1 MSASKKNSGA
11 NKSNPSSESNSGL
24 STPKS
29 GTKTPR
35 LSAKSRI
42 TFARVAN
49 KIKMGKKVEKSLK
62 GEKNQSAVSQ
72 DEEDPNKTPVPVESV
87 HTLSS
92 SSPSLSPTLDP
103 DKPLEPYSC
112 TGNFQA
118 DFTELC
124 RRTGMATIP
133 AVVHRARPPTQAAPE
148 SSKPEKGKD
157 KGKSAITE
165 PEPEPE
171 LDTEGEN
178 AEPPPKTYVVK
189 DKFEF
194 FKPCVQ
200 VEMENYDKG
209 ETVTEI
215 YIRGWKI
222 DDVMMNTLK
231 QCWSVMEKLHTI
243 NLWNTGLNGETVSIM
258 ASTLPSIVNLRTL
271 ILDGNVVKEENWHE
285 LITDE
290 SPVQN
295 LSLRHCG
302 ITDLGAKSI
311 GEALG
316 TVKRAN
322 TKLVSLNLAGNQIS
336 DQGAVD
342 IANGLRMNRTL
353 MSLSLAS
360 NQIGDKGAVK
370 LGEVL
375 SRFPLSHEEVVE
387 RRKQKSSMG
396 SPDRNKSPPPSR
408 RADSKD
414 RPGSVRSSS
423 QHDKNDKS
431 KQKQSAKTKKD
442 AGKGGKEPAKE
453 EEKHDK
459 SKGKKDDKGAAKKA
473 VEEESRKTQ
482 HRGSISKD
490 KGGNT
495 TGRSSG
501 ASLVADTK
509 NAAKGKTKGKDK
521 GKPSQAEPEDM
532 GDSSFINPLTDEADF
547 IEGQLWVPGNRLLI
561 NLNLS
566 RNQIGEQGMAAILKA
581 MQYQTTLSLGSKSG
595 GTGLMRICVF
605 KNKIS
610 SESDI
615 VRKINDIM
623 LPKDPFYK
631 PPPQTPEVDSTS

>member
-360 NQIGDKGAVK
+360 NQIGNKGAVK

-459 SKGKKDDKGAAKKA
+459 SKGKKDDKGAAKKGT
-473 VEEESRKTQ
+473 VS
-482 HRGSISKD
+482 SSSFSKI
-490 KGGNT
+490 
-495 TGRSSG
+495 

>member
-1 MSASKKNSGA
+1 
-11 NKSNPSSESNSGL
+11 
-24 STPKS
+24 
-29 GTKTPR
+29 
-35 LSAKSRI
+35 
-42 TFARVAN
+42 
-49 KIKMGKKVEKSLK
+49 MGKKVEKSLK

-72 DEEDPNKTPVPVESV
+72 DEEDPNKTP
-87 HTLSS
+87 
-92 SSPSLSPTLDP
+92 
-103 DKPLEPYSC
+103 EPYSC

-459 SKGKKDDKGAAKKA
+459 SKGKKDDKGAAKKDTK
-473 VEEESRKTQ
+473 S
-482 HRGSISKD
+482 GKD

>member
-72 DEEDPNKTPVPVESV
+72 DEEDPNKTP
-87 HTLSS
+87 
-92 SSPSLSPTLDP
+92 
-103 DKPLEPYSC
+103 EPYSC

-473 VEEESRKTQ
+473 
-482 HRGSISKD
+482 
-490 KGGNT
+490 
-495 TGRSSG
+495 
-501 ASLVADTK
+501 SLVADTK

>member
-72 DEEDPNKTPVPVESV
+72 DEEDPNKTP
-87 HTLSS
+87 
-92 SSPSLSPTLDP
+92 
-103 DKPLEPYSC
+103 EPYSC

-459 SKGKKDDKGAAKKA
+459 SKGKKDDKGAAKK
-473 VEEESRKTQ
+473 
-482 HRGSISKD
+482 D

>member
-1 MSASKKNSGA
+1 MSASKKNSGG
-11 NKSNPSSESNSGL
+11 NKSHHSSESNSGL

-29 GTKTPR
+29 GSKTPR
-35 LSAKSRI
+35 SASKSRI

-62 GEKNQSAVSQ
+62 GEKNQSAISQ
-72 DEEDPNKTPVPVESV
+72 DEEDPNKTP
-87 HTLSS
+87 
-92 SSPSLSPTLDP
+92 
-103 DKPLEPYSC
+103 EPYNC

-124 RRTGMATIP
+124 RRNSMAAIP
-133 AVVHRARPPTQAAPE
+133 PVIHRARPPTQAAPE

-157 KGKSAITE
+157 KGKSAVPE

-171 LDTEGEN
+171 VDPEGEN

-189 DKFEF
+189 DKFEY

-200 VEMENYDKG
+200 VEMENYDKP

-222 DDVMMNTLK
+222 DDIMMNTLK

-243 NLWNTGLNGETVSIM
+243 NLWNVGLNGETLSIM

-271 ILDGNVVKEENWHE
+271 ILDGNVVTEENWHE

-302 ITDLGAKSI
+302 MTDKGAKSI

-316 TVKRAN
+316 TVKRTN
-322 TKLVSLNLAGNQIS
+322 TKLVTLNLAGNQIS
-336 DQGAVD
+336 DQGAID

-360 NQIGDKGAVK
+360 NQIGDKGAIK

-423 QHDKNDKS
+423 QHDKSDKS

-442 AGKGGKEPAKE
+442 AGKGGKEAPKE

-459 SKGKKDDKGAAKKA
+459 SKGKKDDKAAAKKDSKSGK
-473 VEEESRKTQ
+473 EGGTSSR
-482 HRGSISKD
+482 KD

-509 NAAKGKTKGKDK
+509 NAAKGKSKGKDK

-547 IEGQLWVPGNRLLI
+547 IDGQLWVPGNRLLI

-566 RNQIGEQGMAAILKA
+566 RNQINEQGMAAILKA
-581 MQYQTTLSLGSKSG
+581 MQYQTTLALGSKSG

-610 SESDI
+610 SEHDI

-631 PPPQTPEVDSTS
+631 PPPQTPEAESTS

>member
-1 MSASKKNSGA
+1 MSASR
-11 NKSNPSSESNSGL
+11 KSAGVNRSHTSSDSNSGL

-29 GTKTPR
+29 EAKTPR
-35 LSAKSRI
+35 SSAKSRI
-42 TFARVAN
+42 SFVRVAN
-49 KIKMGKKVEKSLK
+49 KIKMGKKIERSLK

-72 DEEDPNKTPVPVESV
+72 DDEDPNKTP
-87 HTLSS
+87 
-92 SSPSLSPTLDP
+92 
-103 DKPLEPYSC
+103 EPYSC

-124 RRTGMATIP
+124 RRNSMTSIP
-133 AVVHRARPPTQAAPE
+133 LVVHRARPPTQAAPE

-157 KGKSAITE
+157 KGKSAVPE

-171 LDTEGEN
+171 VDPEGEN

-194 FKPCVQ
+194 FRPSVQ
-200 VEMENYDKG
+200 VEMENYDKP

-243 NLWNTGLNGETVSIM
+243 NLWNTGLTKDTVSIM

-271 ILDGNVVKEENWHE
+271 ILDGNVVKDENWHE

-302 ITDLGAKSI
+302 MTDTGAKAI

-336 DQGAVD
+336 DQGVID

-360 NQIGDKGAVK
+360 NQVGDKGASK

-423 QHDKNDKS
+423 QHDKTDKS

-442 AGKGGKEPAKE
+442 AGKGGKEPPKE

-459 SKGKKDDKGAAKKA
+459 SKGKKDDKAAAKK
-473 VEEESRKTQ
+473 
-482 HRGSISKD
+482 
-490 KGGNT
+490 
-495 TGRSSG
+495 

-521 GKPSQAEPEDM
+521 GKPSQAEPEEM

-547 IEGQLWVPGNRLLI
+547 IDGQLWVSGNRLLI

-610 SESDI
+610 SDHDI

-631 PPPQTPEVDSTS
+631 PPPQTPEAESTT

>member
-72 DEEDPNKTPVPVESV
+72 DEEDPNKTP
-87 HTLSS
+87 
-92 SSPSLSPTLDP
+92 
-103 DKPLEPYSC
+103 EPYSC

-459 SKGKKDDKGAAKKA
+459 SKGKKDDKGAAKKDTKSGK

>member
-72 DEEDPNKTPVPVESV
+72 DEEDPNKTP
-87 HTLSS
+87 
-92 SSPSLSPTLDP
+92 
-103 DKPLEPYSC
+103 EPYSC

-360 NQIGDKGAVK
+360 NQIGNKGAVK

-459 SKGKKDDKGAAKKA
+459 SKGKKDDKGAAKKD
-473 VEEESRKTQ
+473 SKS
-482 HRGSISKD
+482 GKD

-501 ASLVADTK
+501 AATMRLVTSFAASLVADTK

>member
-1 MSASKKNSGA
+1 MSASKKNSGG
-11 NKSNPSSESNSGL
+11 NKSHHSSESNSGL

-29 GTKTPR
+29 GSKTPR
-35 LSAKSRI
+35 SASKSRI

-62 GEKNQSAVSQ
+62 GEKNQSAISQ
-72 DEEDPNKTPVPVESV
+72 DEEDPNKTP
-87 HTLSS
+87 
-92 SSPSLSPTLDP
+92 
-103 DKPLEPYSC
+103 EPYSC

-124 RRTGMATIP
+124 RRNSMAAIP
-133 AVVHRARPPTQAAPE
+133 PVIHRARPPTQAAPE

-157 KGKSAITE
+157 KGKSAVPE

-171 LDTEGEN
+171 VDPEGEN

-189 DKFEF
+189 DKFEY

-200 VEMENYDKG
+200 VEMENYDKP

-222 DDVMMNTLK
+222 DDIMMNTLK

-243 NLWNTGLNGETVSIM
+243 NLWNVGLNGETLSIM

-271 ILDGNVVKEENWHE
+271 ILDGNVVTEENWHE

-302 ITDLGAKSI
+302 MTDKGAKSI

-316 TVKRAN
+316 TVKRTN
-322 TKLVSLNLAGNQIS
+322 TKLVTLNLAGNQIS
-336 DQGAVD
+336 DQGAID

-360 NQIGDKGAVK
+360 NQIGDKGAIK

-423 QHDKNDKS
+423 QHDKSDKS

-442 AGKGGKEPAKE
+442 AGKGGKEAPKE

-459 SKGKKDDKGAAKKA
+459 SKGKKDDKAAAKKEGGTSSRKA
-473 VEEESRKTQ
+473 EEESRKTQ
-482 HRGSISKD
+482 HRGSISK
-490 KGGNT
+490 
-495 TGRSSG
+495 

-509 NAAKGKTKGKDK
+509 NAAKGKSKGKDK

-547 IEGQLWVPGNRLLI
+547 IDGQLWVPGNRLLI

-566 RNQIGEQGMAAILKA
+566 RNQINEQGMAAILKA
-581 MQYQTTLSLGSKSG
+581 MQYQTTLALGSKSG

-610 SESDI
+610 SDHDI

-631 PPPQTPEVDSTS
+631 PPPQTPEAESTS

>member
-72 DEEDPNKTPVPVESV
+72 DEEDPNKTP
-87 HTLSS
+87 
-92 SSPSLSPTLDP
+92 
-103 DKPLEPYSC
+103 EPYSC

-459 SKGKKDDKGAAKKA
+459 SKGKKDDKGAAKKDSKSGK
-473 VEEESRKTQ
+473 EGGTGSR
-482 HRGSISKD
+482 KD

>member
-1 MSASKKNSGA
+1 MSK
-11 NKSNPSSESNSGL
+11 
-24 STPKS
+24 
-29 GTKTPR
+29 
-35 LSAKSRI
+35 AKGS
-42 TFARVAN
+42 FFNVAN

-72 DEEDPNKTPVPVESV
+72 DEEDPNKTP
-87 HTLSS
+87 
-92 SSPSLSPTLDP
+92 
-103 DKPLEPYSC
+103 EPYSC

-124 RRTGMATIP
+124 RRNSMVAIP
-133 AVVHRARPPTQAAPE
+133 PVIHRARPPTQAAPE

-157 KGKSAITE
+157 KGKSAVPE

-171 LDTEGEN
+171 VDPEGEN
-178 AEPPPKTYVVK
+178 AEPPPKTYIVK
-189 DKFEF
+189 DKFEY
-194 FKPCVQ
+194 FKPSIQ
-200 VEMENYDKG
+200 VEMENYDKP

-222 DDVMMNTLK
+222 DDIMMNTLK
-231 QCWSVMEKLHTI
+231 QCLSVMEKLHTI
-243 NLWNTGLNGETVSIM
+243 NLWNTGLTGETVSIM

-302 ITDLGAKSI
+302 ITDKGAKSI

-322 TKLVSLNLAGNQIS
+322 NKLVTLNLAGNQIS
-336 DQGAVD
+336 DQGTID

-360 NQIGDKGAVK
+360 NQVGDKGAIK

-375 SRFPLSHEEVVE
+375 SRFPLTHEEVVE
-387 RRKQKSSMG
+387 RRKQKSSQG

-423 QHDKNDKS
+423 QHDKTDKS

-442 AGKGGKEPAKE
+442 AGKGGKEAPKE
-453 EEKHDK
+453 EDKHDK
-459 SKGKKDDKGAAKKA
+459 TKGKKDDKAAAK
-473 VEEESRKTQ
+473 
-482 HRGSISKD
+482 KD

-547 IEGQLWVPGNRLLI
+547 IDGQLWVPGNRALI

-566 RNQIGEQGMAAILKA
+566 RNQIGEHGMAAILKA
-581 MQYQTTLSLGSKSG
+581 MQYQTTLAMGSKSG

-610 SESDI
+610 SDHDI
-615 VRKINDIM
+615 VRKINEIM

-631 PPPQTPEVDSTS
+631 PPPQTPEVESTS

>member
-72 DEEDPNKTPVPVESV
+72 DEEDPNKTP
-87 HTLSS
+87 
-92 SSPSLSPTLDP
+92 
-103 DKPLEPYSC
+103 EPYSC

-360 NQIGDKGAVK
+360 NQIGNKGAVK

-459 SKGKKDDKGAAKKA
+459 SKGKKDDKGAAK
-473 VEEESRKTQ
+473 
-482 HRGSISKD
+482 KD

>member
-72 DEEDPNKTPVPVESV
+72 DEEDPNKTP
-87 HTLSS
+87 
-92 SSPSLSPTLDP
+92 
-103 DKPLEPYSC
+103 EPYSC

-459 SKGKKDDKGAAKKA
+459 SKGKKDDKGAAKK

>member
-72 DEEDPNKTPVPVESV
+72 DEEDPNKTP
-87 HTLSS
+87 
-92 SSPSLSPTLDP
+92 
-103 DKPLEPYSC
+103 EPYSC

-459 SKGKKDDKGAAKKA
+459 SKGKKDDKGAAKKDSKSGK

-482 HRGSISKD
+482 HRGSISK
-490 KGGNT
+490 
-495 TGRSSG
+495 

>member
-72 DEEDPNKTPVPVESV
+72 DEEDPNKTP
-87 HTLSS
+87 
-92 SSPSLSPTLDP
+92 
-103 DKPLEPYSC
+103 EPYSC

-459 SKGKKDDKGAAKKA
+459 SKGKKDDKGAAKKDSKSGK

>member
-1 MSASKKNSGA
+1 MSASKKNSGG
-11 NKSNPSSESNSGL
+11 NKSHHSSESNSGL

-29 GTKTPR
+29 GSKTPR
-35 LSAKSRI
+35 SASKSRI

-62 GEKNQSAVSQ
+62 GEKNQSAISQ
-72 DEEDPNKTPVPVESV
+72 DEEDPNKTP
-87 HTLSS
+87 
-92 SSPSLSPTLDP
+92 
-103 DKPLEPYSC
+103 EPYSC

-124 RRTGMATIP
+124 RRNSMAAIP
-133 AVVHRARPPTQAAPE
+133 PVIHRARPPTQAAPE

-157 KGKSAITE
+157 KGKSAVPE

-171 LDTEGEN
+171 VDPEGEN

-189 DKFEF
+189 DKFEY

-200 VEMENYDKG
+200 VEMENYDKP

-222 DDVMMNTLK
+222 DDIMMNTLK

-243 NLWNTGLNGETVSIM
+243 NLWNVGLNGETLSIM

-271 ILDGNVVKEENWHE
+271 ILDGNVVTEENWHE

-302 ITDLGAKSI
+302 MTDKGAKSI

-316 TVKRAN
+316 TVKRTN
-322 TKLVSLNLAGNQIS
+322 TKLVTLNLAGNQIS
-336 DQGAVD
+336 DQGAID

-360 NQIGDKGAVK
+360 NQIGDKGAIK

-423 QHDKNDKS
+423 QHDKSDKS

-442 AGKGGKEPAKE
+442 AGKGGKEAPKE

-459 SKGKKDDKGAAKKA
+459 SKGKKDDKAAAK
-473 VEEESRKTQ
+473 
-482 HRGSISKD
+482 KD

-509 NAAKGKTKGKDK
+509 NAAKGKSKGKDK

-547 IEGQLWVPGNRLLI
+547 IDGQLWVPGNRLLI

-566 RNQIGEQGMAAILKA
+566 RNQINEQGMAAILKA
-581 MQYQTTLSLGSKSG
+581 MQYQTTLALGSKSG

-610 SESDI
+610 SDHDI

-631 PPPQTPEVDSTS
+631 PPPQTPEAESTS

>member
-72 DEEDPNKTPVPVESV
+72 DEEDPNKTP
-87 HTLSS
+87 
-92 SSPSLSPTLDP
+92 
-103 DKPLEPYSC
+103 EPYSC

-459 SKGKKDDKGAAKKA
+459 SKGKKDDKGAAKKDSKSGKEGGTGSRKA

>member
-1 MSASKKNSGA
+1 MSASR
-11 NKSNPSSESNSGL
+11 KSAGVNRSHTSSDSNSGL

-29 GTKTPR
+29 EAKTPR
-35 LSAKSRI
+35 SSAKSRI
-42 TFARVAN
+42 SFVRVAN
-49 KIKMGKKVEKSLK
+49 KIKMGKKIERSLK

-72 DEEDPNKTPVPVESV
+72 DDEDPNKTP
-87 HTLSS
+87 
-92 SSPSLSPTLDP
+92 
-103 DKPLEPYSC
+103 EPYSC

-124 RRTGMATIP
+124 RRNSMTSIP
-133 AVVHRARPPTQAAPE
+133 LVVHRARPPTQAAPE

-157 KGKSAITE
+157 KGKSAVPE

-171 LDTEGEN
+171 VDPEGEN

-194 FKPCVQ
+194 FRPSVQ
-200 VEMENYDKG
+200 VEMENYDKP

-243 NLWNTGLNGETVSIM
+243 NLWNTGLTKDTVSIM

-271 ILDGNVVKEENWHE
+271 ILDGNVVKDENWHE

-302 ITDLGAKSI
+302 MTDTGAKAI

-336 DQGAVD
+336 DQGVID

-360 NQIGDKGAVK
+360 NQVGDKGASK

-423 QHDKNDKS
+423 QHDKTDKS

-442 AGKGGKEPAKE
+442 AGKGGKEPPKE

-459 SKGKKDDKGAAKKA
+459 SKGKKDDKAAAKK
-473 VEEESRKTQ
+473 ESKS
-482 HRGSISKD
+482 GKD
-490 KGGNT
+490 KGGST

-501 ASLVADTK
+501 AYIKLYKLQSSERRLQTKPCSYNPTSNSSLVADTK

-521 GKPSQAEPEDM
+521 GKPSQAEPEEM

-547 IEGQLWVPGNRLLI
+547 IDGQLWVSGNRLLI

-610 SESDI
+610 SDHDI

-631 PPPQTPEVDSTS
+631 PPPQTPEAESTT

>member
-72 DEEDPNKTPVPVESV
+72 DEEDPNKTP
-87 HTLSS
+87 
-92 SSPSLSPTLDP
+92 
-103 DKPLEPYSC
+103 EPYSC

-459 SKGKKDDKGAAKKA
+459 SKGKKDDKGAAKKD
-473 VEEESRKTQ
+473 
-482 HRGSISKD
+482 SK
-490 KGGNT
+490 
-495 TGRSSG
+495 SG
-501 ASLVADTK
+501 KASLVADTK

>member
-1 MSASKKNSGA
+1 MSK
-11 NKSNPSSESNSGL
+11 
-24 STPKS
+24 
-29 GTKTPR
+29 
-35 LSAKSRI
+35 AKGS
-42 TFARVAN
+42 FFNVAN

-72 DEEDPNKTPVPVESV
+72 DEEDPNKTP
-87 HTLSS
+87 
-92 SSPSLSPTLDP
+92 
-103 DKPLEPYSC
+103 EPYSC

-124 RRTGMATIP
+124 RRNAMVAIP
-133 AVVHRARPPTQAAPE
+133 PVIHRARPPTQAAPE

-157 KGKSAITE
+157 KGKSAVPE

-171 LDTEGEN
+171 VDPEGEN
-178 AEPPPKTYVVK
+178 AEPPPKTYVIK
-189 DKFEF
+189 DKFEY
-194 FKPCVQ
+194 FKPAIQ
-200 VEMENYDKG
+200 VEMENYDKP

-222 DDVMMNTLK
+222 DDIMMNTLK

-243 NLWNTGLNGETVSIM
+243 NLWNTGLTGETVSIM

-271 ILDGNVVKEENWHE
+271 ILDGNAVKEENWHE

-302 ITDLGAKSI
+302 ITDKGAKSI

-316 TVKRAN
+316 TVKRSN
-322 TKLVSLNLAGNQIS
+322 NKLVTLNLAGNQIS
-336 DQGAVD
+336 DQGTID

-353 MSLSLAS
+353 MSLSLSS
-360 NQIGDKGAVK
+360 NQVGDKGAIK

-375 SRFPLSHEEVVE
+375 SRFPLTHEEVVE
-387 RRKQKSSMG
+387 RRKQKSSLG

-423 QHDKNDKS
+423 QHDKTDRN

-442 AGKGGKEPAKE
+442 AGKGGKEAPKE
-453 EEKHDK
+453 EDKHDK
-459 SKGKKDDKGAAKKA
+459 TKGKKDDKAAAKKDTKSGKEGGTSSRKA
-473 VEEESRKTQ
+473 NEEESRRTQ
-482 HRGSISKD
+482 HRGSITKD

-495 TGRSSG
+495 TGRGSG
-501 ASLVADTK
+501 AATMRLVTSFAASLVADTK

-547 IEGQLWVPGNRLLI
+547 IDGQLWVPGNRALI

-566 RNQIGEQGMAAILKA
+566 RNQIGEHGMAAILKA
-581 MQYQTTLSLGSKSG
+581 MQYQTTLAMGSKSG

-610 SESDI
+610 SDHDI
-615 VRKINDIM
+615 VRKMNEIM

-631 PPPQTPEVDSTS
+631 PPPQTPEVESTS

>member
-1 MSASKKNSGA
+1 MSASKKNSGG
-11 NKSNPSSESNSGL
+11 NKSHHSSESNSGL

-29 GTKTPR
+29 GSKTPR
-35 LSAKSRI
+35 SASKSRI

-62 GEKNQSAVSQ
+62 GEKNQSAISQ
-72 DEEDPNKTPVPVESV
+72 DEEDPNKTP
-87 HTLSS
+87 
-92 SSPSLSPTLDP
+92 
-103 DKPLEPYSC
+103 EPYSC

-124 RRTGMATIP
+124 RRNSMAAIP
-133 AVVHRARPPTQAAPE
+133 PVIHRARPPTQAAPE

-157 KGKSAITE
+157 KGKSAVPE

-171 LDTEGEN
+171 VDPEGEN

-189 DKFEF
+189 DKFEY

-200 VEMENYDKG
+200 VEMENYDKP

-222 DDVMMNTLK
+222 DDIMMNTLK

-243 NLWNTGLNGETVSIM
+243 NLWNVGLNGETLSIM

-271 ILDGNVVKEENWHE
+271 ILDGNVVTEENWHE

-302 ITDLGAKSI
+302 MTDKGAKSI

-316 TVKRAN
+316 TVKRTN
-322 TKLVSLNLAGNQIS
+322 TKLVTLNLAGNQIS
-336 DQGAVD
+336 DQGAID

-360 NQIGDKGAVK
+360 NQIGDKGAIK

-423 QHDKNDKS
+423 QHDKSDKS

-442 AGKGGKEPAKE
+442 AGKGGKEAPKE

-459 SKGKKDDKGAAKKA
+459 SKGKKDDKAAAKKD
-473 VEEESRKTQ
+473 SKS
-482 HRGSISKD
+482 GKD

-509 NAAKGKTKGKDK
+509 NAAKGKSKGKDK

-547 IEGQLWVPGNRLLI
+547 IDGQLWVPGNRLLI

-566 RNQIGEQGMAAILKA
+566 RNQINEQGMAAILKA
-581 MQYQTTLSLGSKSG
+581 MQYQTTLALGSKSG

-610 SESDI
+610 SDHDI

-631 PPPQTPEVDSTS
+631 PPPQTPEAESTS

>member
-72 DEEDPNKTPVPVESV
+72 DEEDPNKTP
-87 HTLSS
+87 
-92 SSPSLSPTLDP
+92 
-103 DKPLEPYSC
+103 EPYSC

-459 SKGKKDDKGAAKKA
+459 SKGKKDDKGAAKKDSKSGKEGGTGSRKA

-482 HRGSISKD
+482 HRGSISK
-490 KGGNT
+490 
-495 TGRSSG
+495 

>member
-72 DEEDPNKTPVPVESV
+72 DEEDPNKTP
-87 HTLSS
+87 
-92 SSPSLSPTLDP
+92 
-103 DKPLEPYSC
+103 EPYSC

-459 SKGKKDDKGAAKKA
+459 SKGKKDDKGAAKKDSKSGK
-473 VEEESRKTQ
+473 EGGTGSR
-482 HRGSISKD
+482 KD

-501 ASLVADTK
+501 AATMRLVTSFAASLVADTK

>member
-1 MSASKKNSGA
+1 MSASR
-11 NKSNPSSESNSGL
+11 KSAGVNRSHTSSDSNSGL

-29 GTKTPR
+29 EAKTPR
-35 LSAKSRI
+35 SSAKSRI
-42 TFARVAN
+42 SFVRVAN
-49 KIKMGKKVEKSLK
+49 KIKMGKKIERSLK

-72 DEEDPNKTPVPVESV
+72 DDEDPNKTP
-87 HTLSS
+87 
-92 SSPSLSPTLDP
+92 
-103 DKPLEPYSC
+103 EPYSC

-124 RRTGMATIP
+124 RRNSMTSIP
-133 AVVHRARPPTQAAPE
+133 LVVHRARPPTQAAPE

-157 KGKSAITE
+157 KGKSAVPE

-171 LDTEGEN
+171 VDPEGEN

-194 FKPCVQ
+194 FRPSVQ
-200 VEMENYDKG
+200 VEMENYDKP

-243 NLWNTGLNGETVSIM
+243 NLWNTGLTKDTVSIM

-271 ILDGNVVKEENWHE
+271 ILDGNVVKDENWHE

-302 ITDLGAKSI
+302 MTDTGAKAI

-336 DQGAVD
+336 DQGVID

-360 NQIGDKGAVK
+360 NQVGDKGASK

-423 QHDKNDKS
+423 QHDKTDKS

-442 AGKGGKEPAKE
+442 AGKGGKEPPKE

-459 SKGKKDDKGAAKKA
+459 SKGKKDDKAAAK
-473 VEEESRKTQ
+473 
-482 HRGSISKD
+482 KD
-490 KGGNT
+490 KGGST

-521 GKPSQAEPEDM
+521 GKPSQAEPEEM

-547 IEGQLWVPGNRLLI
+547 IDGQLWVSGNRLLI

-610 SESDI
+610 SDHDI

-631 PPPQTPEVDSTS
+631 PPPQTPEAESTT

>member
-1 MSASKKNSGA
+1 MSASKKNSGG
-11 NKSNPSSESNSGL
+11 NKSHHSSESNSGL

-29 GTKTPR
+29 GSKTPR
-35 LSAKSRI
+35 SASKSRI

-62 GEKNQSAVSQ
+62 GEKNQSAISQ
-72 DEEDPNKTPVPVESV
+72 DEEDPNKTP
-87 HTLSS
+87 
-92 SSPSLSPTLDP
+92 
-103 DKPLEPYSC
+103 EPYSC

-124 RRTGMATIP
+124 RRNSMAAIP
-133 AVVHRARPPTQAAPE
+133 PVIHRARPPTQAAPE

-157 KGKSAITE
+157 KGKSAVPE

-171 LDTEGEN
+171 VDPEGEN

-189 DKFEF
+189 DKFEY

-200 VEMENYDKG
+200 VEMENYDKP

-222 DDVMMNTLK
+222 DDIMMNTLK

-243 NLWNTGLNGETVSIM
+243 NLWNVGLNGETLSIM

-271 ILDGNVVKEENWHE
+271 ILDGNVVTEENWHE

-302 ITDLGAKSI
+302 MTDKGAKSI

-316 TVKRAN
+316 TVKRTN
-322 TKLVSLNLAGNQIS
+322 TKLVTLNLAGNQIS
-336 DQGAVD
+336 DQGAID

-360 NQIGDKGAVK
+360 NQIGDKGAIK

-423 QHDKNDKS
+423 QHDKSDKS

-442 AGKGGKEPAKE
+442 AGKGGKEAPKE

-459 SKGKKDDKGAAKKA
+459 SKGKKDDKAAAKK
-473 VEEESRKTQ
+473 
-482 HRGSISKD
+482 
-490 KGGNT
+490 
-495 TGRSSG
+495 

-509 NAAKGKTKGKDK
+509 NAAKGKSKGKDK

-547 IEGQLWVPGNRLLI
+547 IDGQLWVPGNRLLI

-566 RNQIGEQGMAAILKA
+566 RNQINEQGMAAILKA
-581 MQYQTTLSLGSKSG
+581 MQYQTTLALGSKSG

-610 SESDI
+610 SDHDI

-631 PPPQTPEVDSTS
+631 PPPQTPEAESTS

>member
-72 DEEDPNKTPVPVESV
+72 DEEDPNKTP
-87 HTLSS
+87 
-92 SSPSLSPTLDP
+92 
-103 DKPLEPYSC
+103 EPYSC

-459 SKGKKDDKGAAKKA
+459 SKGKKDDKGAAKKDT
-473 VEEESRKTQ
+473 K
-482 HRGSISKD
+482 
-490 KGGNT
+490 
-495 TGRSSG
+495 SG
-501 ASLVADTK
+501 KASLVADTK

>member
-459 SKGKKDDKGAAKKA
+459 SKGKKDDKGAAKKDT
-473 VEEESRKTQ
+473 K
-482 HRGSISKD
+482 
-490 KGGNT
+490 
-495 TGRSSG
+495 SG
-501 ASLVADTK
+501 KASLVADTK

>member
-72 DEEDPNKTPVPVESV
+72 DEEDPNKTP
-87 HTLSS
+87 
-92 SSPSLSPTLDP
+92 
-103 DKPLEPYSC
+103 EPYSC

-459 SKGKKDDKGAAKKA
+459 SKGKKDDKGAAKKDTKSGKA

-482 HRGSISKD
+482 HRGSISK
-490 KGGNT
+490 
-495 TGRSSG
+495 

>member
-1 MSASKKNSGA
+1 MSTQK
-11 NKSNPSSESNSGL
+11 PSFL
-24 STPKS
+24 S
-29 GTKTPR
+29 
-35 LSAKSRI
+35 
-42 TFARVAN
+42 VAN

-72 DEEDPNKTPVPVESV
+72 DEEDPNKTP
-87 HTLSS
+87 
-92 SSPSLSPTLDP
+92 
-103 DKPLEPYSC
+103 EPYSC

-459 SKGKKDDKGAAKKA
+459 SKGKKDDKGAAKK
-473 VEEESRKTQ
+473 EGGTGSR
-482 HRGSISKD
+482 KD

-501 ASLVADTK
+501 AATMRLVTSFAASLVADTK

>member
-473 VEEESRKTQ
+473 
-482 HRGSISKD
+482 
-490 KGGNT
+490 
-495 TGRSSG
+495 
-501 ASLVADTK
+501 SLVADTK

>member
-72 DEEDPNKTPVPVESV
+72 DEEDPNKTP
-87 HTLSS
+87 
-92 SSPSLSPTLDP
+92 
-103 DKPLEPYSC
+103 EPYSC

-459 SKGKKDDKGAAKKA
+459 SKGKKDDKGAAKKDTK
-473 VEEESRKTQ
+473 S
-482 HRGSISKD
+482 GKD

-501 ASLVADTK
+501 AATMRLVTSFAASLVADTK

>member
-72 DEEDPNKTPVPVESV
+72 DEEDPNKTP
-87 HTLSS
+87 
-92 SSPSLSPTLDP
+92 
-103 DKPLEPYSC
+103 EPYSC

-459 SKGKKDDKGAAKKA
+459 SKGKKDDKGAAKKGT
-473 VEEESRKTQ
+473 VS
-482 HRGSISKD
+482 SSSFSKI
-490 KGGNT
+490 
-495 TGRSSG
+495 

>member
-1 MSASKKNSGA
+1 
-11 NKSNPSSESNSGL
+11 
-24 STPKS
+24 
-29 GTKTPR
+29 
-35 LSAKSRI
+35 
-42 TFARVAN
+42 
-49 KIKMGKKVEKSLK
+49 MGKKIERSLK

-72 DEEDPNKTPVPVESV
+72 DDEDPNKTP
-87 HTLSS
+87 
-92 SSPSLSPTLDP
+92 
-103 DKPLEPYSC
+103 EPYSC

-124 RRTGMATIP
+124 RRNSMTSIP
-133 AVVHRARPPTQAAPE
+133 LVVHRARPPTQAAPE

-157 KGKSAITE
+157 KGKSAVPE

-171 LDTEGEN
+171 VDPEGEN

-194 FKPCVQ
+194 FRPSVQ
-200 VEMENYDKG
+200 VEMENYDKP

-243 NLWNTGLNGETVSIM
+243 NLWNTGLTKDTVSIM

-271 ILDGNVVKEENWHE
+271 ILDGNVVKDENWHE

-302 ITDLGAKSI
+302 MTDTGAKAI

-336 DQGAVD
+336 DQGVID

-360 NQIGDKGAVK
+360 NQVGDKGASK

-423 QHDKNDKS
+423 QHDKTDKS

-442 AGKGGKEPAKE
+442 AGKGGKEPPKE

-459 SKGKKDDKGAAKKA
+459 SKGKKDDKAAAKK
-473 VEEESRKTQ
+473 
-482 HRGSISKD
+482 
-490 KGGNT
+490 
-495 TGRSSG
+495 

-521 GKPSQAEPEDM
+521 GKPSQAEPEEM

-547 IEGQLWVPGNRLLI
+547 IDGQLWVSGNRLLI

-610 SESDI
+610 SDHDI

-631 PPPQTPEVDSTS
+631 PPPQTPEAESTT

>member
-459 SKGKKDDKGAAKKA
+459 SKGKKDDKGAAKKGT
-473 VEEESRKTQ
+473 VS
-482 HRGSISKD
+482 SSSFSKI
-490 KGGNT
+490 
-495 TGRSSG
+495 

>member
-1 MSASKKNSGA
+1 MNPNSRRGSIVHSAGGDVRRGSLSVESVAGD
-11 NKSNPSSESNSGL
+11 SRRSSIS
-24 STPKS
+24 
-29 GTKTPR
+29 
-35 LSAKSRI
+35 
-42 TFARVAN
+42 RVAN

-72 DEEDPNKTPVPVESV
+72 DEEDPNKTP
-87 HTLSS
+87 
-92 SSPSLSPTLDP
+92 
-103 DKPLEPYSC
+103 EPYSC

-360 NQIGDKGAVK
+360 NQIRDKGAVK

-459 SKGKKDDKGAAKKA
+459 SKGKKDDKGAAKK
-473 VEEESRKTQ
+473 
-482 HRGSISKD
+482 D

-501 ASLVADTK
+501 AATMRLVTSFAASLVADTK

>member
-72 DEEDPNKTPVPVESV
+72 DEEDPNKTP
-87 HTLSS
+87 
-92 SSPSLSPTLDP
+92 
-103 DKPLEPYSC
+103 EPYSC

-459 SKGKKDDKGAAKKA
+459 SKGKKDDKGAAKKGT
-473 VEEESRKTQ
+473 VS
-482 HRGSISKD
+482 SSFSKI
-490 KGGNT
+490 
-495 TGRSSG
+495 

>member
-1 MSASKKNSGA
+1 MSASR
-11 NKSNPSSESNSGL
+11 KSAGVNRSHTSSDSNSGL

-29 GTKTPR
+29 EAKTPR
-35 LSAKSRI
+35 SSAKSRI
-42 TFARVAN
+42 SFVRVAN
-49 KIKMGKKVEKSLK
+49 KIKMGKKIERSLK

-72 DEEDPNKTPVPVESV
+72 DDEDPNKTP
-87 HTLSS
+87 
-92 SSPSLSPTLDP
+92 
-103 DKPLEPYSC
+103 EPYSC

-124 RRTGMATIP
+124 RRNSMTSIP
-133 AVVHRARPPTQAAPE
+133 LVVHRARPPTQAAPE

-157 KGKSAITE
+157 KGKSAVPE

-171 LDTEGEN
+171 VDPEGEN

-194 FKPCVQ
+194 FRPSVQ
-200 VEMENYDKG
+200 VEMENYDKP

-243 NLWNTGLNGETVSIM
+243 NLWNTGLTKDTVSIM

-271 ILDGNVVKEENWHE
+271 ILDGNVVKDENWHE

-302 ITDLGAKSI
+302 MTDTGAKAI

-336 DQGAVD
+336 DQGVID

-360 NQIGDKGAVK
+360 NQVGDKGASK

-423 QHDKNDKS
+423 QHDKTDKS

-442 AGKGGKEPAKE
+442 AGKGGKEPPKE

-459 SKGKKDDKGAAKKA
+459 SKGKKDDKAAAKK
-473 VEEESRKTQ
+473 ESKS
-482 HRGSISKD
+482 GKD
-490 KGGNT
+490 KGGST

-501 ASLVADTK
+501 AATMRLVTSFAASLVADTK

-521 GKPSQAEPEDM
+521 GKPSQAEPEEM

-547 IEGQLWVPGNRLLI
+547 IDGQLWVSGNRLLI

-610 SESDI
+610 SDHDI

-631 PPPQTPEVDSTS
+631 PPPQTPEAESTT

>member
-1 MSASKKNSGA
+1 MNPNSRRGSIVHSAGGDVRRGSLSVESVAGD
-11 NKSNPSSESNSGL
+11 SRRSSIS
-24 STPKS
+24 
-29 GTKTPR
+29 
-35 LSAKSRI
+35 
-42 TFARVAN
+42 RVAN

-72 DEEDPNKTPVPVESV
+72 DEEDPNKTP
-87 HTLSS
+87 
-92 SSPSLSPTLDP
+92 
-103 DKPLEPYSC
+103 EPYSC

-473 VEEESRKTQ
+473 
-482 HRGSISKD
+482 
-490 KGGNT
+490 
-495 TGRSSG
+495 
-501 ASLVADTK
+501 SLVADTK

>member
-72 DEEDPNKTPVPVESV
+72 DEEDPNKTP
-87 HTLSS
+87 
-92 SSPSLSPTLDP
+92 
-103 DKPLEPYSC
+103 EPYSC

-459 SKGKKDDKGAAKKA
+459 SKGKKDDKGAAKKDTKSGK

-482 HRGSISKD
+482 HRGSISK
-490 KGGNT
+490 
-495 TGRSSG
+495 

>member
-72 DEEDPNKTPVPVESV
+72 DEEDPNKTP
-87 HTLSS
+87 
-92 SSPSLSPTLDP
+92 
-103 DKPLEPYSC
+103 EPYSC

-459 SKGKKDDKGAAKKA
+459 SKGKKDDKGAAKK
-473 VEEESRKTQ
+473 EGGTGSRK
-482 HRGSISKD
+482 
-490 KGGNT
+490 
-495 TGRSSG
+495 